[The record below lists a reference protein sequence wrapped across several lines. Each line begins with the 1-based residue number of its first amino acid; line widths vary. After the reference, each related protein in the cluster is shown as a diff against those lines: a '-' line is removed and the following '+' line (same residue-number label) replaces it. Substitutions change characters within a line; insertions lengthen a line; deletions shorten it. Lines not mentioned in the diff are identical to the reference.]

1 MFEGLGPFLMV
12 ISIVLLGEDGATNM
26 FVVGRGAASAEDRG
40 EGLDIIM
47 FEVVVESWFCL

>member
-1 MFEGLGPFLMV
+1 MFEGLGLFLMV
-12 ISIVLLGEDGATNM
+12 ISMVLLGEGGATNM

-47 FEVVVESWFCL
+47 FEVVVES